1 MTLPLE
7 LEPENPAVVYRDSLS
22 RGSYW
27 AVRHSLETI
36 AEILGGEGADPWS
49 FPWER
54 LTYQHTARVR
64 REIVERYAPATV
76 NKMLSALRGVLKTAW
91 RLGLMDAE
99 TYRRAVAVENVKARV
114 QPKGRAVEQDEL
126 AELFRVCAEDPSP
139 AGKRDASLFA
149 VLYGAGLRRAELCGL
164 DLADFDAL
172 DCALTVRVGKGRRDR
187 TVYLPAEVCR
197 RLCAWVEIR
206 EGEPGPLF
214 NPVRS
219 TGEVPITRLRGEAV
233 WYILKRRMKQTG
245 LEGIT
250 PHAFRRQYVSSLLA
264 AGVDLLTVQELVGH
278 ADAVTTAKYDRRG
291 EKSRREASLRVQLPT
306 TDSLLPLSGP
316 ERTHDRRRRPPRS

>member
-36 AEILGGEGADPWS
+36 AGILGGEGADPWT

-64 REIVERYAPATV
+64 RAIVERYAPATV

-99 TYRRAVAVENVKARV
+99 TYGRAIAVENVKARV

-126 AELFRVCAEDPSP
+126 AVLFRVCAEDESP
-139 AGKRDASLFA
+139 AGRRDAALFA

-164 DLADFDAL
+164 DLVDFDAL
-172 DCALTVRVGKGRRDR
+172 DCALTVRAGKGRRDR
-187 TVYLPAEVCR
+187 TVYLPAAVCR
-197 RLCAWVEIR
+197 HLCAWVEVR

-214 NPVRS
+214 CPVRS
-219 TGEVPITRLRGEAV
+219 TGEVPITRLRGEVV
-233 WYILKRRMKQTG
+233 WYILKRRQKQAG

-250 PHAFRRQYVSSLLA
+250 PHALRRSYVTNLLA

-291 EKSRREASLRVQLPT
+291 DRTKRQATRALRLPAL
-306 TDSLLPLSGP
+306 D
-316 ERTHDRRRRPPRS
+316 